1 MNERYNILIVDDQ
14 DEMASLLKKQLEQ
27 EAYIV
32 DTSLV
37 AADALEKIKNKKYHI
52 VVIDIVMPNMGGI
65 ELLMAIK
72 QYDPMTQVIMM
83 TESSTMDRI
92 LKSLEYGAND
102 YMLKPFKSED
112 YFLATINHSV
122 QKLERWRDAFIQIV
136 QRQSS
141 C

>member
-1 MNERYNILIVDDQ
+1 MNERYNILIVDDE

>member
-1 MNERYNILIVDDQ
+1 MNERYNILIVDDE
-14 DEMASLLKKQLEQ
+14 DEMGSLLKKQLEQ

-32 DTSLV
+32 DTSL
-37 AADALEKIKNKKYHI
+37 AADDALEKIQNKKYHI
-52 VVIDIVMPNMGGI
+52 VVIDIVMPNIDGI
-65 ELLMAIK
+65 ELLIAIK

-136 QRQSS
+136 Q
-141 C
+141 

>member
-1 MNERYNILIVDDQ
+1 MNERYNILIVDDE
-14 DEMASLLKKQLEQ
+14 DEMGSLLKKQLEQ

-32 DTSLV
+32 DTSL
-37 AADALEKIKNKKYHI
+37 AADDALEKIQNKKYHI
-52 VVIDIVMPNMGGI
+52 VVIDIVMPNIDGI
-65 ELLMAIK
+65 ELLIAIK

-112 YFLATINHSV
+112 YFLATISHSV

-136 QRQSS
+136 Q
-141 C
+141 